1 LTPQEFTER
10 AWKYVL
16 KRGKVR
22 KVTLR
27 LNKMSENLLLMG
39 PDDLNAQLVRKL
51 ELGKS
56 LDEILVAHVR
66 EAYAK
71 KQRVNTR
78 AFLQRIYASEG
89 TRVSGAVSFGTFLAL
104 DGLQA
109 AAYGYFKEAGLELSK
124 KTATFEYF
132 DAYLTVSAKKAKAE
146 IDAILADP
154 SSYSNSFRA
163 QTIRAAIK
171 HQHTADIRK
180 WVAELAA
187 AEKSSKSLSTD
198 EAFELNWW
206 VKMLADDGSQA
217 KNLPKTINFAVMDY
231 NMLDN
236 ARSSSNRGDYVQT
249 LAALSNLLRFQNI
262 DFVGGSKL
270 ATYLKGLQPRIHKNR
285 RINGLAPVKVQPVEM
300 HRDFSSGRV
309 YPKNTWLISNGW
321 FMHRAYKGEVDFPYP
336 ENVNPI
342 MISFHIQDA
351 GVLNK
356 EVAAHLKKLG
366 PIGCRDWTTVYRLR
380 DYGVPAFFSGCV
392 TTTVGQVLPKARLAG
407 KIPKLAVVEAGTKWM
422 KLKYLFMWKWWYIQI
437 GDYVR
442 DFTLVE
448 GLEDARKML
457 SKYASYGKVIT
468 KRLHCYLPARSMG
481 LPVEFV
487 PSKRS
492 DVRFEGLLDLD
503 KAAFNKIRSGLE
515 HKLEVILGHIL
526 EGKSYEE
533 VMKIWADLV
542 APDVA
547 FAEQYCTKLEPI
559 GESAIDLPETY
570 KKFKSHVVEL
580 GGNKF
585 GPKAI
590 NVAFACDQNL
600 RDELAVVIAS
610 MERNTKRQ
618 INAHILTRGL
628 KDDYFKKIHKLF
640 PKINFFFHDFSD
652 ISYGKNVNL
661 MKHITVSTFDRLFLP
676 RVLDKLDK
684 VLYLDVDILVR
695 GDVGQLYDTKLGD
708 KVFAGKKSE
717 LAGWG
722 SLIDVITRVS
732 LSLPPQKAWALRRR
746 AHATG
751 NMIADTYNAGILL
764 MNLKKMREEDFI
776 ENNLYLVEELR
787 LNDQDVMNFYSAGRA
802 LKLEGDWNYVPTQD
816 YSKDPKIVHWAG
828 PAKPWKPAFA
838 LYKDEFQDI
847 AKELKVAKK

>member
-1 LTPQEFTER
+1 MTPQEFTER

-22 KVTLR
+22 RVTLR
-27 LNKMSENLLLMG
+27 LNRISEDLLLMG

-51 ELGKS
+51 ELGKG
-56 LDEILVAHVR
+56 LDEILVAHIRV
-66 EAYAK
+66 AYAK
-71 KQRVNTR
+71 NQRINTR
-78 AFLQRIYASEG
+78 ALIQRIYATEG
-89 TRVSGAVSFGTFLAL
+89 TRVAGAIAFGTFLSL
-104 DGLQA
+104 DGLQD
-109 AAYGYFKEAGLELSK
+109 AAYGYFKEAGAELSK
-124 KTATFEYF
+124 KTATYEYF
-132 DAYLTVSAKKAKAE
+132 DAYLTVKPKAAKTE
-146 IDAILADP
+146 IDAILADAD
-154 SSYSNSFRA
+154 SYSNDYRL
-163 QTIRAAIK
+163 QVIRAAIK
-171 HQHTADIRK
+171 HQHTANIRL
-180 WVAELAA
+180 WVSALAA
-187 AEKSSKSLSTD
+187 AEKKSKSLNAD
-198 EAFELNWW
+198 QVFELNWW

-270 ATYLKGLQPRIHKNR
+270 AEYLKTLQPRIHKKR
-285 RINGLAPVKVQPVEM
+285 RINGLAPVKVQPIEM
-300 HRDFSSGRV
+300 HRDFSSGRA

-321 FMHRAYKGEVDFPYP
+321 FMHRAYKGAVDFPYP

-356 EVAAHLKKLG
+356 EVAAQLKKLG

-392 TTTVGQVLPKARLAG
+392 TTTVGQVLPKAHFAG
-407 KIPKLAVVEAGTKWM
+407 KIPKLAVVEAGTKWL

-448 GLEDARKML
+448 GLEDARGML
-457 SKYASYGKVIT
+457 AKYASYGKVIT

-492 DVRFEGLLDLD
+492 DVRFEGLLDLNEAD
-503 KAAFNKIRSGLE
+503 FKKIRSGLE

-526 EGKSYEE
+526 AGKSYEE

-547 FAEQYCTKLEPI
+547 FAEKYCTNLEPI
-559 GESAIDLPETY
+559 GESGIDLPETY

-585 GPKAI
+585 GKDAI
-590 NVAFACDQNL
+590 NIAFACDQNL
-600 RDELAVVIAS
+600 QDELAVVIAS
-610 MERNTKRQ
+610 VERNTKRQ

-628 KDDYFKKIHKLF
+628 KNDYFKKIHKLF

-652 ISYGKNVNL
+652 ISYGAKVNL
-661 MKHITVSTFDRLFLP
+661 MQHITVSTFDRLFLP

-695 GDVGQLYDTKLGD
+695 GDVGTLYDTKLGE
-708 KVFAGKKSE
+708 KVFAGKKSQ
-717 LAGWG
+717 LDGWAN
-722 SLIDVITRVS
+722 LIDIITRVS
-732 LSLPPQKAWALRRR
+732 LSLPPKKAWALRRR

-751 NMIADTYNAGILL
+751 NLTSDTYNAGILL
-764 MNLKKMREEDFI
+764 LNLKKMREEDFI

-802 LKLEGDWNYVPTQD
+802 LNLDDDWNYVPTQD

-838 LYKDEFQDI
+838 LYKDEFQAI
-847 AKELKVAKK
+847 AKELKAVAK

>member
-1 LTPQEFTER
+1 
-10 AWKYVL
+10 
-16 KRGKVR
+16 
-22 KVTLR
+22 
-27 LNKMSENLLLMG
+27 
-39 PDDLNAQLVRKL
+39 
-51 ELGKS
+51 
-56 LDEILVAHVR
+56 
-66 EAYAK
+66 
-71 KQRVNTR
+71 
-78 AFLQRIYASEG
+78 
-89 TRVSGAVSFGTFLAL
+89 
-104 DGLQA
+104 
-109 AAYGYFKEAGLELSK
+109 
-124 KTATFEYF
+124 
-132 DAYLTVSAKKAKAE
+132 
-146 IDAILADP
+146 
-154 SSYSNSFRA
+154 
-163 QTIRAAIK
+163 
-171 HQHTADIRK
+171 
-180 WVAELAA
+180 
-187 AEKSSKSLSTD
+187 
-198 EAFELNWW
+198 
-206 VKMLADDGSQA
+206 
-217 KNLPKTINFAVMDY
+217 
-231 NMLDN
+231 
-236 ARSSSNRGDYVQT
+236 
-249 LAALSNLLRFQNI
+249 
-262 DFVGGSKL
+262 
-270 ATYLKGLQPRIHKNR
+270 
-285 RINGLAPVKVQPVEM
+285 
-300 HRDFSSGRV
+300 
-309 YPKNTWLISNGW
+309 
-321 FMHRAYKGEVDFPYP
+321 
-336 ENVNPI
+336 

-380 DYGVPAFFSGCV
+380 DWGVPAFFSGCV
-392 TTTVGQVLPKARLAG
+392 TTTVGQVLPKAYFAG

-422 KLKYLFMWKWWYIQI
+422 QFKYLFMWKWWYIQI

-526 EGKSYEE
+526 DGKSYEE
-533 VMKIWADLV
+533 VMKLWAELV

-547 FAEQYCTKLEPI
+547 YAEEYCTKLEPI
-559 GESAIDLPETY
+559 GKSAIDLPETY

-580 GGNKF
+580 GANKF
-585 GPKAI
+585 GKDAI
-590 NVAFACDQNL
+590 NIAFACDQNL
-600 RDELAVVIAS
+600 QDELAVVIAS
-610 MERNTKRQ
+610 VERNTKRQ

-628 KDDYFKKIHKLF
+628 NNDYFKKIHKLF
-640 PKINFFFHDFSD
+640 PKINFYFHDFSD
-652 ISYGKNVNL
+652 ISYGSNVNL

-717 LAGWG
+717 LDGWA

-732 LSLPPQKAWALRRR
+732 LSLPPKKAWALRRR

-751 NMIADTYNAGILL
+751 KLTADTYNAGILL
-764 MNLKKMREEDFI
+764 MNLKKMRDEEFI

-802 LKLEGDWNYVPTQD
+802 LNLDGDWNYVPTQD
-816 YSKDPKIVHWAG
+816 YSKNPKIVHWAG
-828 PAKPWKPAFA
+828 PAKPWKQAFA
-838 LYKDEFQDI
+838 LYKDEFQAI
-847 AKELKVAKK
+847 AKELKAATK